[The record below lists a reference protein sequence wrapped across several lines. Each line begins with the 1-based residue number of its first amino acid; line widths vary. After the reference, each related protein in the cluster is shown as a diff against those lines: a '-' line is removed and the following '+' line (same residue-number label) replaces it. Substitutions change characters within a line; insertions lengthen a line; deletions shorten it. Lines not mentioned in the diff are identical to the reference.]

1 MRFIQIVIL
10 PLFLVCGISSCQ
22 QNTCSS
28 ETMFSDVILPDTSI
42 SDISNPKDFRNYF
55 DSMDTS
61 NTALHFDFLSMED
74 YGPIRL
80 SEQEI
85 KQIYCEIKRG
95 SIKAYKILL
104 LHYFYTY
111 ETYISQDELY
121 KLIYMTDY
129 LAVKSCYYEGYGRC
143 GGLIFDYLKFNSDD
157 KYLVSVMLEYYE
169 KYFEY
174 SQSKHIG
181 DELYEIYSGKYSF
194 CEKDSNKSQYY
205 KDKGFSKNW
214 Q

>member
-42 SDISNPKDFRNYF
+42 SDISNPKDFRTYF

-121 KLIYMTDY
+121 KLIYITDY

-181 DELYEIYSGKYSF
+181 HELYEIYSGKYSF
-194 CEKDSNKSQYY
+194 CKKDSNKLQYY
-205 KDKGFSKNW
+205 KDKGFPNK
-214 Q
+214 